1 MQEKNINKDQSIK
14 IYQSFNWSTVFV
26 IWLFRAFCMAILL
39 TAIYNYKE
47 NIPVTSIVMIIFVL
61 LILKIGYDKMFIYS
75 DKFIFGYYSLLPI
88 WNSPKTVYLKEIKS
102 ISIDRSY
109 TLPGILALWFGQIIP
124 SNKIII
130 NFSDNHEE
138 IHEIS
143 ISVKELEIAINK
155 IEAQIQNK

>member
-1 MQEKNINKDQSIK
+1 MGETDINKDQSIK

-26 IWLFRAFCMAILL
+26 IWVFRAFCLAILL
-39 TAIYNYKE
+39 TAIFKE
-47 NIPVTSIVMIIFVL
+47 NIPVTSIVIIISVL
-61 LILKIGYDKMFIYS
+61 LILKIGFDKMFIYS

-88 WNSPKTVYLKEIKS
+88 WNSPKTVYLEEIKS

-143 ISVKELEIAINK
+143 ISAKELEIAINK
-155 IEAQIQNK
+155 IEEQIQK